1 MASDCAKREGFKI
14 STALGKLGKLVAA
27 GLRSVLN
34 ATLDTI
40 KLLLQ
45 GQLAIFKPVAALETV
60 FIDNFVI
67 FPLSAV
73 SATLSATQS
82 VGKRLKELGV
92 NNKKCSDIKAIGD
105 SMEKTSEGKMQRF
118 KRSLDNKIDGAKA
131 HENFL
136 NKVIDGMERGIGA
149 IDVLKQ

>member
-1 MASDCAKREGFKI
+1 MASDCAKRESFKI

-34 ATLDTI
+34 TTLETI

-60 FIDNFVI
+60 FIDNFIV
-67 FPLSAV
+67 FPLSTV
-73 SATLSATQS
+73 SSTMDATKS
-82 VGKRLKELGV
+82 VSKRLKEFGIG
-92 NNKKCSDIKAIGD
+92 KKCSDTKAIEESVD
-105 SMEKTSEGKMQRF
+105 KTSVGKMERT
-118 KRSLDNKIDGAKA
+118 KRWLDNKIDKAKA

-136 NKVIDGMERGIGA
+136 AKVIDDMERGIGA